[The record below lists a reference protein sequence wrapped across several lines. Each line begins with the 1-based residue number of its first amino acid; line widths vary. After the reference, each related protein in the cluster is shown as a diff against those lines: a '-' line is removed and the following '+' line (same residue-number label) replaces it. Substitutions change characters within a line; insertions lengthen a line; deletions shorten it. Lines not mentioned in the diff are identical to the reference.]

1 MGFYGVKVARTKTPA
16 YNPSFVLETLYSD
29 YYVEMG
35 TISEIPLTIEIEVCN
50 NLKKPVH
57 DIEIR
62 CLGLRRDPHQE
73 IVKTK
78 STYELK
84 TETDELGNFYH
95 ETFIPVLRPKA
106 KVRIPIRYLVKTR
119 PFKVVNEEKCFK
131 ILYDWEKLIQPAPY
145 QRYRSGTIGRIV
157 KRVLSDKPFE
167 TIRNTVYWIIENI
180 KYERTYVRLSATDTI
195 RRKKGSCLSIS
206 DLIVTILRACDIPAT
221 VIRGLYKDNPH
232 AWVEAYIVGNT
243 GVKIV
248 PIDALAGIVGGIGS
262 VWISQH
268 AELSPRTR
276 NVELIPM
283 KGLYG
288 KYNIML
294 SK

>member
-1 MGFYGVKVARTKTPA
+1 M
-16 YNPSFVLETLYSD
+16 
-29 YYVEMG
+29 
-35 TISEIPLTIEIEVCN
+35 
-50 NLKKPVH
+50 
-57 DIEIR
+57 
-62 CLGLRRDPHQE
+62 
-73 IVKTK
+73 
-78 STYELK
+78 
-84 TETDELGNFYH
+84 
-95 ETFIPVLRPKA
+95 
-106 KVRIPIRYLVKTR
+106 
-119 PFKVVNEEKCFK
+119 
-131 ILYDWEKLIQPAPY
+131 
-145 QRYRSGTIGRIV
+145 
-157 KRVLSDKPFE
+157 SDKPFE